1 MGREVNKV
9 LHVQTS
15 AEARDLLDTMHS
27 LISSEGW
34 ALFVQLVEAAYADD
48 AFAGQATTI
57 VTTGEA
63 IERKM
68 AELIGQRK
76 AARYCLGLP
85 GQVMHQCKAMLTE
98 DARGVAPEA

>member
-1 MGREVNKV
+1 MGREVNQV

-15 AEARDLLDTMHS
+15 GEARDLLDTMHG
-27 LISSEGW
+27 LVSSGAW
-34 ALFVQLVEAAYADD
+34 ALFVELVEAAYSDA
-48 AFAGQATTI
+48 AFAGQATSI
-57 VTTGEA
+57 VSTGEA

-85 GQVMHQCKAMLTE
+85 SQVMRQCQAMLAE
-98 DARGVAPEA
+98 DASGVASEG